1 MNEIAVHQ
9 SNGSADTGL
18 AHSAPALNGFGGYE
32 LFGLGWSP
40 ESSAGEYVG
49 RHRSAEA

>member
-9 SNGSADTGL
+9 SNGSVDTGT
-18 AHSAPALNGFGGYE
+18 AHSASFDGFGGYE

-40 ESSAGEYVG
+40 EASSGDYVG
-49 RHRSAEA
+49 RHRSADA

>member
-9 SNGSADTGL
+9 SNVSVDTGSAQ
-18 AHSAPALNGFGGYE
+18 SASALNGFGGYE

-40 ESSAGEYVG
+40 ETSSGDYVG
-49 RHRSAEA
+49 RHRSADA

>member
-9 SNGSADTGL
+9 TNGSADTGMAL
-18 AHSAPALNGFGGYE
+18 SASPLNGYGGYE

-49 RHRSAEA
+49 RHRSADA